1 MQRNCNM
8 NTFNEAFHLDLN
20 QLYCK
25 LKEKLPKKF
34 ASESKKV

>member
-8 NTFNEAFHLDLN
+8 NTLYEAICLDLN